1 MNIEDKLIKVA
12 EELETSPAIAAEEVL
27 TKVAFARELLR
38 KPRLEKTAAPSTV
51 VDRLRSV
58 GRTLGAALV
67 AGIGLGLAGEAISA
81 GHKKI
86 KKMLFDK
93 NLDHLAKEV
102 KKVNPSL
109 ANASEQEIKNMLKA
123 GYTLAPEIME
133 NPTLAASFVSI
144 GHSLGGQIDPNTIK
158 TFADANAKGGHKDN
172 IVLESVMGPGI
183 GLGKV

>member
-1 MNIEDKLIKVA
+1 MSIERKLLKVA

-38 KPRLEKTAAPSTV
+38 KPRLEKTAAPTV
-51 VDRLRSV
+51 LETAGRV
-58 GRTLGAALV
+58 GRTLGTALI

-86 KKMLFDK
+86 KEMLFEK
-93 NLDHLAKEV
+93 NLNQLAKEV

-109 ANASEQEIKNMLKA
+109 ANASENEIKTMLRA

-158 TFADANAKGGHKDN
+158 TFADANAKAGHKDN
-172 IVLESVMGPGI
+172 IVLESVMGPGLN
-183 GLGKV
+183 LGRN